1 MIENAPLISIIMNCY
16 NGEKYLR
23 EAINSVYAQTYQ
35 NWEIIFWDNASN
47 DTSGDI
53 AKSYDSKL
61 KYYYAKKNTKLYE
74 ARNYALDKCS
84 GEYVAFLDCDDV
96 WLTNKIQLQ
105 MQYIKSNNVQIV
117 ATSYSVVG
125 YDLSLLRNVYMSSCK
140 WGFTGLLN
148 YNYISISSVL
158 IRSSVIKKLRF
169 NQVFQLIGDLDL
181 WLRFSMD
188 NEIGGVNEVCQ
199 LSRQHKNNTSLID
212 CKMWRTERRYM
223 CYELLKKNDIDLVK
237 ALHIIKYLIK
247 KEVSELKKMKNNL

>member
-105 MQYIKSNNVQIV
+105 MQYIKSNNVQ
-117 ATSYSVVG
+117 S
-125 YDLSLLRNVYMSSCK
+125 
-140 WGFTGLLN
+140 
-148 YNYISISSVL
+148 
-158 IRSSVIKKLRF
+158 
-169 NQVFQLIGDLDL
+169 
-181 WLRFSMD
+181 
-188 NEIGGVNEVCQ
+188 
-199 LSRQHKNNTSLID
+199 
-212 CKMWRTERRYM
+212 
-223 CYELLKKNDIDLVK
+223 
-237 ALHIIKYLIK
+237 
-247 KEVSELKKMKNNL
+247 